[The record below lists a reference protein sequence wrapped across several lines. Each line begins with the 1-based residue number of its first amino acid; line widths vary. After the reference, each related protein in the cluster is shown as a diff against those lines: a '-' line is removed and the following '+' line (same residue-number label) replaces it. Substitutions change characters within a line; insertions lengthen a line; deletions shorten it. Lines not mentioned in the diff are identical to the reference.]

1 MAEEDRL
8 KRFKFLCLKEQR
20 TVSLVNAPVLPPTN
34 TLQTT
39 VIVINKSGRTR
50 ISIRRVLGWL
60 SGWGCGGPRDFSWS
74 CLYTAHHFFLRRRV
88 FGVTWQLGE
97 EGCWRPLKPILGTVT
112 ATWPTSAFAYR
123 PLLCQSCLLLHST
136 QEWALAQGNSVR
148 GPHRDTPA
156 PCRLPFSP
164 PDLPLPAL
172 SLPNSRPGFQH
183 FSNFSK
189 LALIAEE
196 TRKKCQGNT

>member
-60 SGWGCGGPRDFSWS
+60 SGWGCGGPRDFS
-74 CLYTAHHFFLRRRV
+74 
-88 FGVTWQLGE
+88 
-97 EGCWRPLKPILGTVT
+97 
-112 ATWPTSAFAYR
+112 
-123 PLLCQSCLLLHST
+123 
-136 QEWALAQGNSVR
+136 
-148 GPHRDTPA
+148 
-156 PCRLPFSP
+156 
-164 PDLPLPAL
+164 
-172 SLPNSRPGFQH
+172 
-183 FSNFSK
+183 
-189 LALIAEE
+189 
-196 TRKKCQGNT
+196 